1 MGASMWRWVE
11 WGGGVGCGAV
21 GGWKERGGEW
31 NMEYKKLIT
40 NKIKLKKRII
50 ILIEKSET
58 ENKLAMATILDS

>member
-1 MGASMWRWVE
+1 
-11 WGGGVGCGAV
+11 
-21 GGWKERGGEW
+21 
-31 NMEYKKLIT
+31 MEYKKLIT